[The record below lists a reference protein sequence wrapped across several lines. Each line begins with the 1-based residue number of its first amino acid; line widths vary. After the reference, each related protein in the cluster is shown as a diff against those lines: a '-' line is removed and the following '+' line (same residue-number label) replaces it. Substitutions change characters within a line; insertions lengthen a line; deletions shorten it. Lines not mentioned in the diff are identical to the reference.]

1 MRRRSKL
8 QRGQA
13 MVESALVL
21 LVFSALLI
29 GSLDIGQV
37 MFFHNSLVERAR
49 HGARWASTKPF
60 NEDQIKNVV
69 VYGSPTPAPS
79 ASPVL
84 YNLTLPRVS
93 ATLLEPNTVNAR
105 VTVTISNYPF
115 NFFSPWIAGAYT
127 ANPIAITMT
136 HEPSLP

>member
-1 MRRRSKL
+1 MRNRLSS

-13 MVESALVL
+13 IVESALVL

-49 HGARWASTKPF
+49 HGARWAATQAF
-60 NEDQIKNVV
+60 DQTRIRNVV
-69 VYGSPTPAPS
+69 VYGNADAPAGS
-79 ASPVL
+79 SPVI
-84 YNLTLPRVS
+84 YNLTPSMVGVQ
-93 ATLLEPNTVNAR
+93 LLDANTVNAR
-105 VTVTISNYPF
+105 VSVTISNYPF
-115 NFFSPWIAGAYT
+115 NFFSPWIAGVYS